1 MYIKQEN
8 KKDLTLKC
16 VDLISKTFVELG
28 QAKGEEDI
36 VILSQSLAD
45 DLLKDFANL
54 IFSDIEDAFRN
65 GVRKTDLFAL
75 NVKTYYVWILKWR
88 QIIWEARHQVD
99 DNGAD
104 PKTIANYRPEPKL
117 LTKTKL

>member
-8 KKDLTLKC
+8 KKELTLKC

-28 QAKGEEDI
+28 QAKAEEDI

-45 DLLKDFANL
+45 DLLKDFSNL
-54 IFSDIEDAFRN
+54 YFLDIENAFSN
-65 GVRKTDLFAL
+65 GIRKTDLFAL

-88 QIIWEARHQVD
+88 QIIWDARDEVE
-99 DNGAD
+99 NKSGD
-104 PKTIANYRPEPKL
+104 PKRIPNYRPEPKR
-117 LTKTKL
+117 LT

>member
-28 QAKGEEDI
+28 QTKGEEDI

-45 DLLKDFANL
+45 DLLKDFA
-54 IFSDIEDAFRN
+54 
-65 GVRKTDLFAL
+65 K
-75 NVKTYYVWILKWR
+75 Y
-88 QIIWEARHQVD
+88 
-99 DNGAD
+99 
-104 PKTIANYRPEPKL
+104 
-117 LTKTKL
+117 

>member
-28 QAKGEEDI
+28 QAKGEDDI
-36 VILSQSLAD
+36 VILSQSLSD
-45 DLLKDFANL
+45 DLSKDFAKL
-54 IFSDIEDAFRN
+54 TFSDIEDAFRN

-88 QIIWEARHQVD
+88 QIIWEAIDEVE
-99 DNGAD
+99 NKGAD
-104 PKTIANYRPEPKL
+104 PKNIPNYRPEPKL
-117 LTKTKL
+117 LT